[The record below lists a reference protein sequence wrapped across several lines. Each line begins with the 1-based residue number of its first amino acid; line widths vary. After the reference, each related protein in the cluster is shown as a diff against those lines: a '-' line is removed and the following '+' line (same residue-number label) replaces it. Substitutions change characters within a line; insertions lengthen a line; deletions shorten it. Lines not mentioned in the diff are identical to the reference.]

1 MNQEQES
8 HHMNQE
14 QEFHHMNQEQEPQ
27 HFSQVIFLFLG
38 LNFFFILYKHINFEV
53 KTHVS
58 FKIMNYFMQ

>member
-38 LNFFFILYKHINFEV
+38 LIFFLFSIN
-53 KTHVS
+53 
-58 FKIMNYFMQ
+58 I